1 MKLEFDAKTH
11 TYSAEGRHVPGVTG
25 VISPLEPFE
34 GIPLH
39 IKQQALERGT
49 LVHKLT
55 ELWDDDAITNDMWLD
70 IEEAGLEGY
79 LIAWEAFKRDVVQEI
94 VQSEQKVFSKK
105 YWYAGTCDRVVRIK
119 DRLAVLEIKT
129 GGLVDAY
136 GLQTAAY
143 KAALNET
150 VVCTC
155 RNQSRPCT
163 CFIDDRYVVV
173 LKPDGTYTMAKHN
186 DPTDFQ
192 TFIAA
197 LTIANWKAS
206 HK

>member
-1 MKLEFDAKTH
+1 MSSLNFDPATH
-11 TYSAEGRHVPGVTG
+11 TYSSEGRHVPGVTT
-25 VISPLEPFE
+25 VIAPLEPFE

-39 IKQQALERGT
+39 IKQQALQRGT

-55 ELWDDDAITNDMWLD
+55 EVYDQNLISDDMWLE
-70 IEEAGLEGY
+70 IEEGGLDGY
-79 LIAWEAFKRDVVQEI
+79 LIAWEAFKRDCVQEI
-94 VQSEQKVFSKK
+94 LQSEQKVFSKR
-105 YWYAGTCDRVVRIK
+105 YWYAGTCDRVIKIK
-119 DRLAVLEIKT
+119 DRIAVLEIKT

-143 KAALNET
+143 KNAINEMVLDPT
-150 VVCTC
+150 D
-155 RNQSRPCT
+155 PKDW
-163 CFIDDRYVVV
+163 IEDRYVVV
-173 LKPDGTYTMAKHN
+173 LKPDGTYKMAKHD